1 MQCLQEMER
10 KNNISE
16 EFLRHIYQGFNKL
29 SKINYSWP
37 CKTAHLKSLEFEEK
51 ETCVSEGRK
60 YKTHITLTA
69 PVDFPICCGI
79 NKMWE
84 SERTRMKML
93 FEVAYL
99 NSKKRETIF
108 RLRRLDWMGKS
119 SENKINSSLSKPHT
133 MYRIHK
139 VHKQSIVWWKYT

>member
-1 MQCLQEMER
+1 MER
-10 KNNISE
+10 KIISVKN
-16 EFLRHIYQGFNKL
+16 FSDTFIKG
-29 SKINYSWP
+29 STNYRKSTIADHA
-37 CKTAHLKSLEFEEK
+37 KTAQHLKSLEFEEK

-108 RLRRLDWMGKS
+108 RLRRLD
-119 SENKINSSLSKPHT
+119 
-133 MYRIHK
+133 
-139 VHKQSIVWWKYT
+139 